1 MSSDIHGKLLAK
13 VGADRV
19 VYPEWAAGS
28 LLANKLTNPAILE
41 RFELDSDHSIVESNW
56 DKFFMASIVVD
67 RIGKIYPVAIKQ
79 PGFKGTIQHF
89 FQRTYREVN
98 AVRDVS
104 FQIEP
109 GEIVGFLGG
118 NGAGKTTTLKML
130 AGLIYP
136 STGLI
141 TVAGHVPFQR
151 EAAFLKKIT
160 LVMGQKQQLIWDLPA
175 LDSLKINAAVYG
187 LSDRT
192 ADFRINELAEMLSLQ
207 GKLTQPI
214 RKLSLGERMKAEL
227 LAALLHEPQVLFLD
241 EPTLG
246 LDVNAQV
253 AVRQFLQEYNQRY
266 NATILLTS
274 HYMADITALC
284 DRVLVIHQGQLIY
297 DGSLNGLVSRFSPC
311 REVKVEF
318 THVYPLDKLALYA
331 NVREIEGASVRFLV
345 TQELLTKTISQILA
359 ELAVV
364 DLSITDPPIE
374 DIIGQIFQA
383 GSADR
388 VAIN

>member
-1 MSSDIHGKLLAK
+1 MVNI
-13 VGADRV
+13 
-19 VYPEWAAGS
+19 
-28 LLANKLTNPAILE
+28 I
-41 RFELDSDHSIVESNW
+41 
-56 DKFFMASIVVD
+56 VD
-67 RIGKIYPVAIKQ
+67 RLSKVYPVAIKQ
-79 PGFKGTIQHF
+79 PGLRGTVKHF
-89 FQRTYREVN
+89 FQRTYREIK
-98 AVRDVS
+98 AVQDVS
-104 FQIEP
+104 FQIEA
-109 GEIVGFLGG
+109 GEIVGFLGA

-130 AGLIYP
+130 AGLIHP
-136 STGLI
+136 STGVVN
-141 TVAGHVPFQR
+141 VAGHIPFKR
-151 EAAFLKKIT
+151 ESAFLKQIT

-192 ADFRINELAEMLSLQ
+192 AEFRINELAQMLSLQ
-207 GKLTQPI
+207 GKLTQPV

-253 AVRQFLQEYNQRY
+253 AVRQFLREYNQRY

-297 DGSLNGLVSRFSPC
+297 DGSLDGLVNRFSPS

-318 THVYPLDKLALYA
+318 AHVYPPDKLALYG
-331 NVREIEGASVRFLV
+331 NIQEIEGASVRFLV
-345 TQELLTKTISQILA
+345 TQEMLTKTVSQMLG
-359 ELAVV
+359 ELEVI
-364 DLSITDPPIE
+364 DLSITDPPI
-374 DIIGQIFQA
+374 DDVIGQIFQSGNA
-383 GSADR
+383 KLPAAAR
-388 VAIN
+388 LEL